1 MISSLTP
8 KEDPRNSCPKN
19 IAGHTHWVNV
29 FSENGFSPSYENKK
43 SKEYKKLMQEVR
55 THNFEDTI
63 KVTIVK
69 LMNYCK
75 KNKWAGYDPYDA
87 LNCEIL
93 RGLPFLDFRLFRL
106 GFTQLM
112 KKIPVNLRHLLL
124 IPKTQNPKGL
134 ALFLIAFIKIQRIGL
149 VGSDEIIKE
158 ITEKLIALRSK
169 KTKYW
174 CWGYN
179 FPWQTRRIIVH
190 RWAPNVVCTSFVAD
204 ALIDLY
210 ESNHENRYLDMAR
223 SAAEYM
229 LDELYWTEGN
239 SIASFSYPLPS
250 VRIPVHN
257 ANFLGAAVLTRI
269 YRYVGEDK
277 YLEAALKVAQYSV
290 AKQHEDGSW
299 DYGESYTQSWADNFH
314 TGYNL
319 CALQTI
325 CKNAVTSE
333 FESQIKR
340 GFDYYKKHFFTKDGV
355 AKYFHNKIYPID
367 IHSIAQS
374 IITLLAFKELD
385 NSAVNIAN
393 AVFRHAIT
401 NMWDE
406 QGYFYYQAHRYY
418 RNRISYMRWSQAW
431 MLLALSTLLEGC
443 NQNDI

>member
-1 MISSLTP
+1 MD
-8 KEDPRNSCPKN
+8 EGGAN
-19 IAGHTHWVNV
+19 
-29 FSENGFSPSYENKK
+29 
-43 SKEYKKLMQEVR
+43 
-55 THNFEDTI
+55 NFEDRIEETL
-63 KVTIVK
+63 VK

-87 LNCEIL
+87 LNCEIFKA
-93 RGLPFLDFRLFRL
+93 LPFLDFRLFRL
-106 GFTQLM
+106 SFTQLM
-112 KKIPVNLRHLLL
+112 KKIPFNFRQLLL

-134 ALFLIAFIKIQRIGL
+134 ALFLTAFIKIQRIGL
-149 VGSDEIIKE
+149 ANTAEIFTE
-158 ITEKLIALRSK
+158 ITEKLIALRSQN
-169 KTKYW
+169 TSYW
-174 CWGYN
+174 CWGYS
-179 FPWQTRRIIVH
+179 FPWQTRTIIVP
-190 RWAPNVVCTSFVAD
+190 RWTPNIVCTSFVAD
-204 ALIDLY
+204 AMIDLY

-223 SAAEYM
+223 SAAEYI
-229 LDELYWTEGN
+229 LDELYWTEGD
-239 SIASFSYPLPS
+239 STASFSYPLPS

-269 YRYVGEDK
+269 YKYFGEDK

-299 DYGESYTQSWADNFH
+299 DYGESHTQRWADNFH

-325 CKNAVTSE
+325 CKNAATSE
-333 FESQIKR
+333 FEPQIKR
-340 GFDYYKKHFFTKDGV
+340 GFAYYKKHFFTKDGV

-374 IITLLAFKELD
+374 MITLMTFRELD
-385 NSAVNIAN
+385 CSAVNIAH
-393 AVFRHAIT
+393 AVYRCAIT

-431 MLLALSTLLEGC
+431 MLLALSTLLEDY
-443 NQNDI
+443 NQKDI